1 MEQTVDGSMQS
12 ITTKLCDGFQCL
24 INGIMF
30 LPPQAQCDGG
40 AQGTLPG
47 KALGETLSQ
56 EGPPTQQSTKGNG
69 RQEIQRIM
77 W

>member
-12 ITTKLCDGFQCL
+12 LTTKLYDGFQCL

-30 LPPQAQCDGG
+30 LPPQAQSYGG
-40 AQGTLPG
+40 VQGTLPG

-56 EGPPTQQSTKGNG
+56 EGPPSQQSTKGNG
-69 RQEIQRIM
+69 R
-77 W
+77 

>member
-12 ITTKLCDGFQCL
+12 LTTKLYDGFQCL

-30 LPPQAQCDGG
+30 LPPQAQRDGG
-40 AQGTLPG
+40 VQGTLPA

-69 RQEIQRIM
+69 R
-77 W
+77 